1 MEIKEFLQKNKQ
13 NMIDD
18 LATIVSYDSVAELDG
33 NSQYPFGNVNA
44 QVLDEALKIFE
55 REGLI
60 TENVDYYAGYGEIGE
75 GEKLIGILAHLDI
88 VPCGKGWTSD
98 PLTLTIRDGKIFG
111 RGVTD
116 DKGPVICALYAMK
129 YLKESGVKL
138 NKRIRLIVGCCE
150 ERGSHCLNYYVEKKG
165 HIDYGFTP
173 DGSFPGIYG
182 EKGGVKGTFSSINT
196 KIKDINGGLVSN
208 AVCNEVYAIF
218 DKNTI
223 NEAKL
228 KEYFDKN
235 NIKFSFEGNESEKLI
250 VYGVAAHASTPHLG
264 VNAIGH
270 LFAALEYAGFE
281 DDFVTY
287 YNKHVGLLT
296 DGSSF
301 DCKLEDKY
309 GALTFNNGMV
319 YMKDGQIMGTIDI
332 RVPVT
337 YDTEV
342 VVNKLKEHFNDKNG
356 QLLDA
361 SGGKPLFFDP
371 ESPMVKALVDA
382 YREVSK
388 DYETEPMV
396 IGGGTYSKGINNCIA
411 FGPEY
416 PGEDCHIHD
425 IDEFMCEDKFLEQTE
440 IYIKALMN
448 LLNLE

>member
-1 MEIKEFLQKNKQ
+1 MEIKEFLQNNKQ
-13 NMIDD
+13 NMIND
-18 LATIVSYDSVAELDG
+18 LAKIVSYDSVAELDG
-33 NSQYPFGNVNA
+33 KSKYPFGDINA
-44 QVLDEALKIFE
+44 QVLEETLKIFE

-60 TENVDYYAGYGEIGE
+60 TKNVDYYAGYGEIGE
-75 GEKLIGILAHLDI
+75 GDKLIGILAHLDI

-150 ERGSHCLNYYVEKKG
+150 ERGSHCLHHYVEKEG

-182 EKGGVKGTFSSINT
+182 EKGGVGGSFASINT
-196 KIKDINGGLVSN
+196 KIKGINGGLVAN

-218 DKNTI
+218 ELSSL
-223 NEAKL
+223 NESKL

-235 NIKFSFEGNESEKLI
+235 NIKFNFERKENDKLT
-250 VYGVAAHASTPHLG
+250 VYGVAAHASTPNLG

-270 LFAALEYAGFE
+270 LFAALEFAGFE

-309 GALTFNNGMV
+309 GALTFNNGMI
-319 YMKDGQIMGTIDI
+319 YMKDGHIEGTIDI

-342 VVNKLKEHFNDKNG
+342 VVNKLKEHFNDENG
-356 QLLDA
+356 QLLDVH
-361 SGGKPLFFDP
+361 GGKPLFFDP
-371 ESPMVKALVDA
+371 ESPMVKALVEA
-382 YREVSK
+382 YRDVTN
-388 DYETEPMV
+388 DYENQPMV

-411 FGPEY
+411 FGPEF

-425 IDEFMCEDKFLEQTE
+425 IDVFMCEDKFLEQTE
-440 IYIKALMN
+440 IYIKAILN
-448 LLNLE
+448 LLKLD

>member
-13 NMIDD
+13 NMIND
-18 LATIVSYDSVAELDG
+18 LAKIVSYDSVAELDG
-33 NSQYPFGNVNA
+33 KSQYPFGDINA
-44 QVLDEALKIFE
+44 KLLDETLKIFE
-55 REGLI
+55 REGL
-60 TENVDYYAGYGEIGE
+60 TTKNVDYYAGYGEIGN
-75 GEKLIGILAHLDI
+75 GDKLIGILAHLDI

-116 DKGPVICALYAMK
+116 DKGPVICSLYALK
-129 YLKESGVKL
+129 YLKESGVNL
-138 NKRIRLIVGCCE
+138 NKRVRLIVGCCE
-150 ERGSHCLNYYVEKKG
+150 ERGSHCLHHYVEKEG

-182 EKGGVKGTFSSINT
+182 EKGGVSGVFSSINS

-218 DKNTI
+218 ELNSL
-223 NEAKL
+223 NELKL
-228 KEYFDKN
+228 KEYFNKN
-235 NIKFSFEGNESEKLI
+235 NIKFNFERNENDKLT

-270 LFAALEYAGFE
+270 LFAALEFAGFE

-309 GALTFNNGMV
+309 GALTFNNGMI
-319 YMKDGQIMGTIDI
+319 YMKDGHIEGTIDI

-342 VVNKLKEHFNDKNG
+342 VVNKLKEHFNDENG
-356 QLLDA
+356 KLLNVH
-361 SGGKPLFFDP
+361 GGKPLFFDP
-371 ESPMVKALVDA
+371 ESPMVKALVEA
-382 YREVSK
+382 YRDVTN
-388 DYETEPMV
+388 DYENQPMV

-411 FGPEY
+411 FGPEF

-440 IYIKALMN
+440 IYIKAIQN
-448 LLNLE
+448 LLKLD